1 MNGIVTIIKIFAVLF
16 VVGIIGTLVLFLKK
30 FQEDFSDPKEVARK
44 PLEEIIEENEQINF
58 EAGQYEFNRA
68 LELIALDDIEEAKEK
83 LNLIENLYPDSN
95 HAPEARRILG
105 EINLDEILSIE
116 NMENKKIHRVSP
128 GEGYL
133 KIATENKTTLDSMMF
148 LNGLTEFG
156 NLHAGDELVVMPLD
170 FKLVVNLPKM
180 RVELFHRDQEKKEHL
195 FAKDYP
201 IRKLELGRVGSG
213 HHQARITRKHGYLE
227 GKTYP
232 PTHQSYRHARKI
244 LGLKVGRSTIELRPL
259 SGDENLDSGPGIFLA
274 PPDMEELSMLI
285 RVGNE
290 VEVRITG

>member
-1 MNGIVTIIKIFAVLF
+1 MNGIVTIIKIFAVLL

-30 FQEDFSDPKEVARK
+30 FQEDFNDPKGVARK

-133 KIATENKTTLDSMMF
+133 RIATENKTTLDSMMF

-156 NLHAGDELVVMPLD
+156 NLHTGDELVVMPLD
-170 FKLVVNLPKM
+170 FKLVVNIPKM
-180 RVELFHRDQEKKEHL
+180 RVELFHRDQEKKEHV

-201 IRKLELGRVGSG
+201 IRKLELGRMSSG
-213 HHQARITRKHGYLE
+213 HHQSKISRKHGHLR

-232 PTHQSYRHARKI
+232 PTHQSYRHSSKV
-244 LGLKVGRSTIELRPL
+244 LGLKVGRSMIELRPL

>member
-1 MNGIVTIIKIFAVLF
+1 PKAVD
-16 VVGIIGTLVLFLKK
+16 
-30 FQEDFSDPKEVARK
+30 QK
-44 PLEEIIEENEQINF
+44 PLGEIIEANEQINF

-68 LELIALDDIEEAKEK
+68 LELIALGDIEEAKEK

-95 HAPEARRILG
+95 HSPEARRILG

-116 NMENKKIHRVSP
+116 NMENKRIYRVSP

-133 KIATENKTTLDSMMF
+133 KIATQNKTTLDSMMF

-156 NLHAGDELVVMPLD
+156 NLHSGDELVIMSLD
-170 FKLVVNLPKM
+170 FKLLINLPKM
-180 RVELFHRDQEKKEHL
+180 RVELFYRDQKKKEHM

-201 IRKLELGRVGSG
+201 IRKLELGRISRG
-213 HHQARITRKHGYLE
+213 HHQAKISRKHGYLK

-232 PTHQSYRHARKI
+232 PTHQSYRHASKV
-244 LGLKVGRSTIELRPL
+244 LGLKLGRSMIQLRPL
-259 SGDENLDSGPGIFLA
+259 SGDENMDSGSGVFLA
-274 PPDMEELSMLI
+274 PSDMEELSMLI

-290 VEVRITG
+290 VEVRITR